1 MFGDY
6 FMREHDFF
14 ANPVKSLSDNYV
26 NGMDA
31 MVMQS
36 ASDVDKVIALFENAI
51 EQSYHPNE
59 VEQEVYRQ
67 ANVNP
72 SDFTWYDKQ
81 KIQRKVEEIYK
92 SKGNRY

>member
-1 MFGDY
+1 MFGEY
-6 FMREHDFF
+6 FIQEHDFF
-14 ANPVKSLSDNYV
+14 VNPVKSLTDNYV
-26 NGMDA
+26 NGMNA

-51 EQSYHPNE
+51 EQGYYPND

-92 SKGNRY
+92 LKGSRH

>member
-1 MFGDY
+1 MFDDY

-14 ANPVKSLSDNYV
+14 ANPVKSLTDNYV
-26 NGMDA
+26 NSMDA

-36 ASDVDKVIALFENAI
+36 ASDADKVIALFKNAI
-51 EQSYHPNE
+51 EQGCHPND

-72 SDFTWYDKQ
+72 SDFTWYDKR
-81 KIQRKVEEIYK
+81 KIQKKVEEIYK
-92 SKGNRY
+92 SKGSRY